1 RHRGKPS
8 AHTAEKH
15 CRTCRTNIEA
25 KQPLP
30 EPPQA
35 ASGTINAAAAMPAR
49 VRVSLLKDTVF
60 ASFSIYPLNYERRWR
75 TVRLLGFAL
84 LAPLP
89 GAGNTAKAFSQ
100 YKRTWKFLQKRFRI
114 FAFFLTSNGFETV
127 IRL

>member
-1 RHRGKPS
+1 VPLAGIPS
-8 AHTAEKH
+8 AVAVP
-15 CRTCRTNIEA
+15 
-25 KQPLP
+25 PLP

-49 VRVSLLKDTVF
+49 VRVSLLKDTMF

>member
-1 RHRGKPS
+1 
-8 AHTAEKH
+8 
-15 CRTCRTNIEA
+15 
-25 KQPLP
+25 
-30 EPPQA
+30 
-35 ASGTINAAAAMPAR
+35 M
-49 VRVSLLKDTVF
+49 F

-84 LAPLP
+84 LAPLL